1 MSDDVFQG
9 NGGDPGAVAKVLRY
23 HVTPREIHA
32 DDFLSNEDLDTIHS
46 DKKIY
51 MQKHYSVHVGV
62 CFFRCK
68 SK

>member
-32 DDFLSNEDLDTIHS
+32 DDFLSNEDFDGSPSQRLDHNV
-46 DKKIY
+46 DK
-51 MQKHYSVHVGV
+51 HCL
-62 CFFRCK
+62 CF
-68 SK
+68 